1 MVGLVGHISP
11 SFLVESNCDCLLEL
25 AMEKGSSK
33 DQFINSATKVVQMLF
48 DTYLFR
54 SPLKVNIDIKRLF
67 YVVNPFYKFSLA
79 CQ

>member
-11 SFLVESNCDCLLEL
+11 SFLVGSNSDCLLKL

-54 SPLKVNIDIKRLF
+54 SPLKVNIEIKRL
-67 YVVNPFYKFSLA
+67 L
-79 CQ
+79 

>member
-11 SFLVESNCDCLLEL
+11 SFLIGSNSDCLLEL

-54 SPLKVNIDIKRLF
+54 SPLKVNIEIKGL
-67 YVVNPFYKFSLA
+67 L
-79 CQ
+79 